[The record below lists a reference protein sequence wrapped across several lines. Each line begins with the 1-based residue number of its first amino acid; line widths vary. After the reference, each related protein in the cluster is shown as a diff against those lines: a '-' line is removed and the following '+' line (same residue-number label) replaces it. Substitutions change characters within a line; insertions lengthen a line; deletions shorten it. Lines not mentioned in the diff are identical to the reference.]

1 MNTVGERTLEESDG
15 GSKERILNDF
25 RVEIKKKVLARG
37 DKKSSVALKLHAIGI
52 STFLLTL

>member
-37 DKKSSVALKLHAIGI
+37 VIKNREWH
-52 STFLLTL
+52 